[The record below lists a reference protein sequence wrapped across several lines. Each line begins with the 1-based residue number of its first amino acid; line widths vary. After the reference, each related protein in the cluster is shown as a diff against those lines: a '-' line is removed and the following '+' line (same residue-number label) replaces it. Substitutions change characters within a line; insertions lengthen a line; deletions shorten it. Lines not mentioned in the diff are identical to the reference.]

1 MWGVRGI
8 GSAQNA
14 MVIDVIAK
22 KKIEPEDDPVS
33 ELSEI
38 AGSSSNDRYH
48 VNLYKRRAH
57 ICVTPAGECYHLQD
71 CEALQKRAWCN
82 I

>member
-1 MWGVRGI
+1 MRGI

-48 VNLYKRRAH
+48 VNLY
-57 ICVTPAGECYHLQD
+57 
-71 CEALQKRAWCN
+71 
-82 I
+82 

>member
-1 MWGVRGI
+1 MRDI

-14 MVIDVIAK
+14 MVIAK

-57 ICVTPAGECYHLQD
+57 KCDTPTD
-71 CEALQKRAWCN
+71 CEVLKKLAWCN